1 MTKQIYQIYNS
12 YSRLHEEE
20 INKLLQKDD
29 SSRIEAM
36 KQILSFELN
45 NQNELDIMMNIIRYI
60 LPSNNH
66 EIKRLFLLYLSSIK
80 RVDENGKLLPEL
92 ILVINGL
99 LQDLN
104 HPNEYIR
111 MLTLKFIMNVKE
123 KEFIQPLANSVVMSY
138 ESNSSIVRKH
148 CYSAICHIYKLY
160 PELIPNAKEIIKKI
174 MIKEKNKANKCSALR
189 AMMYID
195 LQATINY
202 IIKKSEQIQT
212 YDENFQM
219 EILKLIKSVHKST
232 PENYSKYITICMN
245 LIENPNMKISL
256 EASNC
261 MLSISSSNTI
271 VKVAIKNLIDIIVKT
286 SDINVKIIV
295 LQKIEEQINKTPKIM
310 KESEIEL
317 LRLFQTNSIYIKKKV
332 IDIIMECITN
342 KTVKEV
348 IMMMKKEIEKE
359 ENEEYQNKIIEK
371 MREINEKYTHEI
383 II

>member
-1 MTKQIYQIYNS
+1 MKTINNIKQ
-12 YSRLHEEE
+12 
-20 INKLLQKDD
+20 KLD
-29 SSRIEAM
+29 
-36 KQILSFELN
+36 
-45 NQNELDIMMNIIRYI
+45 LDIKKVSFYGNIKYI
-60 LPSNNH
+60 
-66 EIKRLFLLYLSSIK
+66 E
-80 RVDENGKLLPEL
+80 
-92 ILVINGL
+92 
-99 LQDLN
+99 
-104 HPNEYIR
+104 
-111 MLTLKFIMNVKE
+111 T
-123 KEFIQPLANSVVMSY
+123 
-138 ESNSSIVRKH
+138 
-148 CYSAICHIYKLY
+148 
-160 PELIPNAKEIIKKI
+160 
-174 MIKEKNKANKCSALR
+174 NKG
-189 AMMYID
+189 
-195 LQATINY
+195 NY

-271 VKVAIKNLIDIIVKT
+271 VKVAMKNLIDIIVKT

-348 IMMMKKEIEKE
+348 ILMMKKEMKIE
-359 ENEEYQNKIIEK
+359 
-371 MREINEKYTHEI
+371 
-383 II
+383 